1 MTRKFVRLLLV
12 DDHFMIRMGLSGAL
26 AREPDIEVVG
36 EACTGE
42 EALALFEQLKP
53 DVTLMD
59 GMLPD
64 IHGVEVTARIIERH
78 PEARIVVVSINDTP
92 EDVYRAIEAGA
103 CGYLLKSSGKR
114 QMIEAIHVAAAGN
127 TYLSPELK
135 RKLEERSLYATL
147 TSREIEVL
155 RLIAHG
161 KANKEIA
168 GDLKLSEL
176 TVKAHISH
184 ILTKLGASDRTHA
197 VTLALER
204 GSLRL

>member
-1 MTRKFVRLLLV
+1 MTRTPVRVLLV
-12 DDHFMIRMGLSGAL
+12 DDHFMIRMGLSSAL
-26 AREPDIEVVG
+26 GREPDIEVVG

-42 EALALFEQLKP
+42 EALAMFEQLKP

-64 IHGVEVTARIIERH
+64 IHGVEVTARILANH
-78 PEARIVVVSINDTP
+78 PAARILVVSINNTA
-92 EDVYRAIEAGA
+92 EDVHRAIEAGA

-114 QMIEAIHVAAAGN
+114 QMIETIRAAAAGQ
-127 TYLSPELK
+127 THLSPELK
-135 RKLEERSLYATL
+135 RKLEERNLYAAL
-147 TSREIEVL
+147 SSREIEVL
-155 RLIAHG
+155 RCIAHG

>member
-1 MTRKFVRLLLV
+1 
-12 DDHFMIRMGLSGAL
+12 MIRMGLSGAL

-42 EALALFEQLKP
+42 EALAMFEELKP

-64 IHGVEVTARIIERH
+64 IHGVEVTARIIARH
-78 PEARIVVVSINDTP
+78 PDARILVVSINDTA
-92 EDVYRAIEAGA
+92 EDVHRAIEAGA
-103 CGYLLKSSGKR
+103 CGYLLKSSGRR
-114 QMIEAIHVAAAGN
+114 QMIEAIRAATDGK

-135 RKLEERSLYATL
+135 RKLEERSLYTTL
-147 TSREIEVL
+147 SSREIEVL

-204 GSLRL
+204 GMLRL

>member
-1 MTRKFVRLLLV
+1 MTRKPVRVLLV

-26 AREPDIEVVG
+26 ARESDIEVIG

-42 EALALFEQLKP
+42 EALAMFEQLKP
-53 DVTLMD
+53 DITLMD

-64 IHGVEVTARIIERH
+64 IHGVEVTARILEKH
-78 PEARIVVVSINDTP
+78 PDARILVVSINHTA
-92 EDVYRAIEAGA
+92 EDVHRAMEAGA
-103 CGYLLKSSGKR
+103 CGYLLKSSNKR
-114 QMIEAIHVAAAGN
+114 QMVEAIHAAAAGK

-135 RKLEERSLYATL
+135 RMLEERSLYATL
-147 TSREIEVL
+147 SSREIEVL

-168 GDLKLSEL
+168 SDLKLSEL

-204 GSLRL
+204 GLLRL

>member
-1 MTRKFVRLLLV
+1 MIQKSIRVLLV

-36 EACTGE
+36 EACNGE
-42 EALALFEQLKP
+42 EAFALFEELKP

-64 IHGVEVTARIIERH
+64 IHGVEVTARIIAQH
-78 PEARIVVVSINDTP
+78 PDARILAVSINDTP
-92 EDVYRAIEAGA
+92 EDVHRAIEAGA

-114 QMIEAIHVAAAGN
+114 QMTEAIRAAAAGK
-127 TYLSPELK
+127 TYLPPELK
-135 RKLEERSLYATL
+135 RKLDERSLYSTL
-147 TSREIEVL
+147 SSREIEVL